1 LVHEIASPPQRSKP
15 PLFTNLKRK
24 QSINISKIKGKEKK
38 AENMFRSIS
47 KAWSEVA
54 DESMQDH
61 SVRFSPSSR
70 QPAQHE
76 KHYIHYDKPSK
87 NPLDRVRRNGEF
99 IRRGSPRVLKP
110 SNENKKNSGIWGTLG
125 KIGKAFKGEN
135 TELNSMKS
143 YMDGMITKRP
153 QSGTT
158 SRRLDS
164 IRSRAESIND
174 RAERFARE
182 NASPERP
189 SREQL
194 RYQETKRPQ
203 MRRIY
208 LKDLSEAESSRDS
221 ISEKVQRRPLRSS
234 AIDTPSVLP
243 HHDVPSSPYTHKN
256 DSARDSSEVRELSKK
271 VSILENT
278 LESLIVEL
286 RNTNERSQQLENSLR
301 LQTEFLKSELSNHT
315 ILKSEDMDR
324 LPEPKPEAKQETA
337 LEGTKDE
344 SEDEFEEVNK
354 SLSPVKLDLKRFK
367 FIN

>member
-1 LVHEIASPPQRSKP
+1 
-15 PLFTNLKRK
+15 
-24 QSINISKIKGKEKK
+24 
-38 AENMFRSIS
+38 MFSSIS

-70 QPAQHE
+70 QPAQDE
-76 KHYIHYDKPSK
+76 RQRYIHYDKPSK
-87 NPLDRVRRNGEF
+87 NPLDRVRRNGELK
-99 IRRGSPRVLKP
+99 RRGSPRVLKP

-143 YMDGMITKRP
+143 YMDGMITNRP

-158 SRRLDS
+158 SRRLGS
-164 IRSRAESIND
+164 IRSRCESIND

-194 RYQETKRPQ
+194 RYQEPKKTQ

-221 ISEKVQRRPLRSS
+221 ISEKVRRRPLRSS
-234 AIDTPSVLP
+234 VLDTPQTSSIP
-243 HHDVPSSPYTHKN
+243 HHDIPSSPYIHKN
-256 DSARDSSEVRELSKK
+256 DSTQDSSEVRELSKK

-301 LQTEFLKSELSNHT
+301 LQTELLKSELSNHT

-324 LPEPKPEAKQETA
+324 LPEPKPEATQEIA
-337 LEGTKDE
+337 LKGTQDE

-354 SLSPVKLDLKRFK
+354 SLSPVKLDFKRFK